1 MLDDGGMNPAWQVG
15 VALVVTLLLLW
26 VALVIALIVAGR
38 RGHRGFRAAEAM
50 RLLPDVVRLVR
61 RLATDR
67 SLPRRVRW
75 SLWALLGYL
84 LLPVDLVPDF
94 IPVAGQADD
103 VILVALV
110 LRSTLKAAGPDALDR
125 HWPGTPAGLDV
136 VRRLAGVVPG

>member
-1 MLDDGGMNPAWQVG
+1 MLDDGGVNPAWQVLLT
-15 VALVVTLLLLW
+15 LVVTLLLLW
-26 VALVIALIVAGR
+26 AALVVALVVAGR
-38 RGHRGFRAAEAM
+38 RRHSGFRAAEAM

-61 RLATDR
+61 RLAADR

-110 LRSTLKAAGPDALDR
+110 LRSTLKAAGPHALDR
-125 HWPGTPAGLDV
+125 HWPGTPAGLEV